1 MQRKAFKMFLKPG
14 YEQEYKKR
22 HNEIWPELKQLIQ
35 ESGVHD
41 YSIFWDSD
49 TNILFAIQKVE
60 GETGSQDLGED
71 LIVQK
76 WWAYMA
82 DIMETNPD
90 NSPVTVEMPELFYL
104 S

>member
-14 YEQEYKKR
+14 FELEYQKR
-22 HNEIWPELKQLIQ
+22 HNEIWPELKKLIQ
-35 ESGVHD
+35 QSGVSD
-41 YSIFWDSD
+41 YSIFWDRD
-49 TNILFAIQKVE
+49 TNILFATQKVE
-60 GETGSQDLGED
+60 GDTGSQDLGMD

-104 S
+104 T